1 MSKIHYLNSHT
12 QKFRENKKKLT
23 IDLEQVEGLAI
34 AHDNMGSDK
43 KLVKIFMKSFKN
55 KEDYKSFLSK
65 LPKNI
70 HRPVLHYLVTAYWIA
85 YVCYYYNNKFAETM
99 GECLESIDENLIL
112 LESIR
117 FCKKTYYYLN
127 PVVIAPSKK
136 LSTKHLQ

>member
-12 QKFRENKKKLT
+12 QKFRETKKKLT
-23 IDLEQVEGLAI
+23 IDLEQVESLAI

-70 HRPVLHYLVTAYWIA
+70 HRPILHYLVTAYWIA
-85 YVCYYYNNKFAETM
+85 YVCYYYNDKFPETM
-99 GECLESIDENLIL
+99 GELLEHIDENLVL
-112 LESIR
+112 LDSIR

-127 PVVIAPSKK
+127 PIETIK
-136 LSTKHLQ
+136 

>member
-70 HRPVLHYLVTAYWIA
+70 HRPILHYLVTAYWIA
-85 YVCYYYNNKFAETM
+85 YVCYYYNDKFPETM
-99 GECLESIDENLIL
+99 GELLERIDENLVL
-112 LESIR
+112 LDSIR

-127 PVVIAPSKK
+127 PIETIK
-136 LSTKHLQ
+136 

>member
-12 QKFRENKKKLT
+12 QKFRETNKKLT

-34 AHDNMGSDK
+34 YHDNMGSDK

-85 YVCYYYNNKFAETM
+85 YVCYYYNDKFPETM
-99 GECLESIDENLIL
+99 GELLERIDENLVL
-112 LESIR
+112 LDSIR

-127 PVVIAPSKK
+127 PIETIK
-136 LSTKHLQ
+136 

>member
-1 MSKIHYLNSHT
+1 MSKNHYLKSHT

-55 KEDYKSFLSK
+55 KEDYKSFLTK

-70 HRPVLHYLVTAYWIA
+70 HRPILHYLVTAYWIA
-85 YVCYYYNNKFAETM
+85 YVCYYYNDKFPETM
-99 GECLESIDENLIL
+99 GECLESIDENLVL
-112 LESIR
+112 LDSIR

-127 PVVIAPSKK
+127 PIETIK
-136 LSTKHLQ
+136 

>member
-23 IDLEQVEGLAI
+23 INLEQVESLAI

-65 LPKNI
+65 LPKDI
-70 HRPVLHYLVTAYWIA
+70 HRPILHYLVTAYWIA
-85 YVCYYYNNKFAETM
+85 YVCYYYNDKFPKTM
-99 GECLESIDENLIL
+99 GELLERIDENLVL
-112 LESIR
+112 LDSIR

-127 PVVIAPSKK
+127 SIETIK
-136 LSTKHLQ
+136 

>member
-12 QKFRENKKKLT
+12 QKFRETKKKLT
-23 IDLEQVEGLAI
+23 IDLEQVESLAI

-55 KEDYKSFLSK
+55 KEDYKSFLNK

-70 HRPVLHYLVTAYWIA
+70 HRPILHYLVTAYWIA
-85 YVCYYYNNKFAETM
+85 YVCYYYNDKFAETM

-112 LESIR
+112 LDSIR

-127 PVVIAPSKK
+127 PIETIK
-136 LSTKHLQ
+136 

>member
-1 MSKIHYLNSHT
+1 MSTIHYLNSHI
-12 QKFRENKKKLT
+12 QKFREDKKKLT

-65 LPKNI
+65 LPKDI
-70 HRPVLHYLVTAYWIA
+70 HRPILHYLVTAYWIA
-85 YVCYYYNNKFAETM
+85 YVCYYYNDKFPETM
-99 GECLESIDENLIL
+99 GELLERIDENLVL
-112 LESIR
+112 LDSIR

-127 PVVIAPSKK
+127 PIETIK
-136 LSTKHLQ
+136 

>member
-1 MSKIHYLNSHT
+1 VSKIHYLNSHT

-85 YVCYYYNNKFAETM
+85 YICYYYNDKFPETM

-112 LESIR
+112 LDSIR

-127 PVVIAPSKK
+127 PIETIK
-136 LSTKHLQ
+136 

>member
-1 MSKIHYLNSHT
+1 MSKIHYLNSHI
-12 QKFRENKKKLT
+12 QKFREDKKKLT

-65 LPKNI
+65 SPKNI
-70 HRPVLHYLVTAYWIA
+70 HRPILHYLVTTYWIA
-85 YVCYYYNNKFAETM
+85 YVCYYYNDKFPETM
-99 GECLESIDENLIL
+99 GECLESIDENLVL
-112 LESIR
+112 LDSIR

-127 PVVIAPSKK
+127 PIETIK
-136 LSTKHLQ
+136 

>member
-34 AHDNMGSDK
+34 AHDNMDSDK

-70 HRPVLHYLVTAYWIA
+70 HRPILHYLVTAYWIA
-85 YVCYYYNNKFAETM
+85 YVCYYYNDKFPETM
-99 GECLESIDENLIL
+99 GECLERIDENLVL
-112 LESIR
+112 LDSIR

-127 PVVIAPSKK
+127 PIETIK
-136 LSTKHLQ
+136 

>member
-65 LPKNI
+65 LPKDI
-70 HRPVLHYLVTAYWIA
+70 HRPILHYLITAYWIA
-85 YVCYYYNNKFAETM
+85 YVCYYYNDKFPETM
-99 GECLESIDENLIL
+99 GELLERIDENLVL
-112 LESIR
+112 LDSIR

-127 PVVIAPSKK
+127 PIETIK
-136 LSTKHLQ
+136 

>member
-23 IDLEQVEGLAI
+23 IDLEQVESLAI
-34 AHDNMGSDK
+34 AHDNMGSNK
-43 KLVKIFMKSFKN
+43 KLVKVFMKSFKS

-70 HRPVLHYLVTAYWIA
+70 HRPILHYLVTAYWIA
-85 YVCYYYNNKFAETM
+85 YVCYYYNDKFPETM
-99 GECLESIDENLIL
+99 GECLESIDENLVL
-112 LESIR
+112 LDSIR

-127 PVVIAPSKK
+127 PIETIK
-136 LSTKHLQ
+136 

>member
-43 KLVKIFMKSFKN
+43 KLVKIFMKSFNN

-85 YVCYYYNNKFAETM
+85 YVCYYYNDKFPETM
-99 GECLESIDENLIL
+99 GELLESIDENLVL
-112 LESIR
+112 LDSIR

-127 PVVIAPSKK
+127 PIETIK
-136 LSTKHLQ
+136 

>member
-23 IDLEQVEGLAI
+23 VDLEQVEGLAI
-34 AHDNMGSDK
+34 AHNNIGSDK

-70 HRPVLHYLVTAYWIA
+70 HRPILHYLVTAYWIA
-85 YVCYYYNNKFAETM
+85 YVCYYYNDKFPETM

-112 LESIR
+112 LDSIR

-127 PVVIAPSKK
+127 PIETIK
-136 LSTKHLQ
+136 

>member
-12 QKFRENKKKLT
+12 QKFRETKKNLT

-65 LPKNI
+65 LPKDI
-70 HRPVLHYLVTAYWIA
+70 HRPILHYLVTAYWIA
-85 YVCYYYNNKFAETM
+85 YVCYYYNDKFPETM
-99 GECLESIDENLIL
+99 GELLERIDENLVL
-112 LESIR
+112 LDSIR

-127 PVVIAPSKK
+127 PIETAK
-136 LSTKHLQ
+136 

>member
-1 MSKIHYLNSHT
+1 MSTIHYLNSHI
-12 QKFRENKKKLT
+12 QKFREDKKKLT
-23 IDLEQVEGLAI
+23 IDLEQVEDLAI

-70 HRPVLHYLVTAYWIA
+70 HRPILHYLVTAYWIA
-85 YVCYYYNNKFAETM
+85 YVCYYYNDKFPETM
-99 GECLESIDENLIL
+99 GECLESIDENLVL
-112 LESIR
+112 LDSIR

-127 PVVIAPSKK
+127 PIETIK
-136 LSTKHLQ
+136 

>member
-85 YVCYYYNNKFAETM
+85 YVCYYYNDKFPETM

-112 LESIR
+112 LDSIR

-127 PVVIAPSKK
+127 PIETIK
-136 LSTKHLQ
+136 

>member
-70 HRPVLHYLVTAYWIA
+70 HGPVLHYLVTAYWIA
-85 YVCYYYNNKFAETM
+85 YVCYYYNDKFPETM
-99 GECLESIDENLIL
+99 GECLESIDENLVL
-112 LESIR
+112 LDSIR

-127 PVVIAPSKK
+127 PIETIK
-136 LSTKHLQ
+136 

>member
-55 KEDYKSFLSK
+55 KEDYKSFLTK

-85 YVCYYYNNKFAETM
+85 YVCYYYNDKFPETM
-99 GECLESIDENLIL
+99 GECLESIDENLVL
-112 LESIR
+112 LDSIR

-127 PVVIAPSKK
+127 PIETIK
-136 LSTKHLQ
+136 

>member
-12 QKFRENKKKLT
+12 QKFRETKKKLT
-23 IDLEQVEGLAI
+23 IDLEQVEELAI

-70 HRPVLHYLVTAYWIA
+70 HRPILHYLVTAYWIA
-85 YVCYYYNNKFAETM
+85 YVCYYYNDKFPETM
-99 GECLESIDENLIL
+99 GECLERIDENLVL
-112 LESIR
+112 LDSIR

-127 PVVIAPSKK
+127 PIETIK
-136 LSTKHLQ
+136 

>member
-1 MSKIHYLNSHT
+1 MSTIHYLNSHI
-12 QKFRENKKKLT
+12 QKFREDKKKLT
-23 IDLEQVEGLAI
+23 IDLEQVEDLAI

-70 HRPVLHYLVTAYWIA
+70 HRPILHYLVTAYWIA
-85 YVCYYYNNKFAETM
+85 YVCYYYNDKFPETM
-99 GECLESIDENLIL
+99 GECLERIDENLVL
-112 LESIR
+112 LDSIR

-127 PVVIAPSKK
+127 PIETIK
-136 LSTKHLQ
+136 

>member
-23 IDLEQVEGLAI
+23 INLEQVESLAI

-65 LPKNI
+65 MPKNI
-70 HRPVLHYLVTAYWIA
+70 HRPILHYLVTTYWIA
-85 YVCYYYNNKFAETM
+85 YVCYYYNDKFPETM
-99 GECLESIDENLIL
+99 GELLEHIDENLVL
-112 LESIR
+112 LDSIR

-127 PVVIAPSKK
+127 PIETIK
-136 LSTKHLQ
+136 

>member
-23 IDLEQVEGLAI
+23 IDLEQVESLAI

-65 LPKNI
+65 LPKDI
-70 HRPVLHYLVTAYWIA
+70 HRPILHYLVTAYWIA
-85 YVCYYYNNKFAETM
+85 YVCYYYNDKFPETM
-99 GECLESIDENLIL
+99 GELLEHIDENLVL
-112 LESIR
+112 LDSIR

-127 PVVIAPSKK
+127 PIETIK
-136 LSTKHLQ
+136 

>member
-12 QKFRENKKKLT
+12 QKFRETNKKLT
-23 IDLEQVEGLAI
+23 IDLEQVESLAI

-70 HRPVLHYLVTAYWIA
+70 HRPILHYLVTAYWIA
-85 YVCYYYNNKFAETM
+85 YVCYYYNDKFPETM
-99 GECLESIDENLIL
+99 GECLERIDENLVL
-112 LESIR
+112 LDSIR

-127 PVVIAPSKK
+127 PIETIK
-136 LSTKHLQ
+136 

>member
-65 LPKNI
+65 LPKNV

-85 YVCYYYNNKFAETM
+85 YVCYYYKDKFPETM
-99 GECLESIDENLIL
+99 GELLEHIDENLVL
-112 LESIR
+112 LDSIR

-127 PVVIAPSKK
+127 PIETIK
-136 LSTKHLQ
+136 

>member
-1 MSKIHYLNSHT
+1 VSKIHYLNSHT

-70 HRPVLHYLVTAYWIA
+70 HRPILHYLVTAYWIA
-85 YVCYYYNNKFAETM
+85 YVCYYYNDKFPETM
-99 GECLESIDENLIL
+99 GELLERIDENLVL
-112 LESIR
+112 LDSIR

-127 PVVIAPSKK
+127 PIETIK
-136 LSTKHLQ
+136 

>member
-1 MSKIHYLNSHT
+1 VSKIHYLNSHT

-85 YVCYYYNNKFAETM
+85 YVCYYYNDKFPETM
-99 GECLESIDENLIL
+99 GEFLERIDENLVL
-112 LESIR
+112 LDSIR

-127 PVVIAPSKK
+127 PIETIK
-136 LSTKHLQ
+136 

>member
-34 AHDNMGSDK
+34 AQYGNMGSDK
-43 KLVKIFMKSFKN
+43 KLVKIFMKSFNN

-85 YVCYYYNNKFAETM
+85 YVCYYYNDKFPETM
-99 GECLESIDENLIL
+99 GEFLERIDENLVL
-112 LESIR
+112 LDSIR

-127 PVVIAPSKK
+127 PIETIK
-136 LSTKHLQ
+136 

>member
-55 KEDYKSFLSK
+55 KEDYKSFLRK

-70 HRPVLHYLVTAYWIA
+70 HRPILHYLVTAYWIA
-85 YVCYYYNNKFAETM
+85 YVCYYYNDKFPETM
-99 GECLESIDENLIL
+99 GELLERIDENLVL
-112 LESIR
+112 LDSIR

-127 PVVIAPSKK
+127 PIETIK
-136 LSTKHLQ
+136 

>member
-1 MSKIHYLNSHT
+1 MSTIHYLNSHT

-43 KLVKIFMKSFKN
+43 KLVKIFMKSFKS

-85 YVCYYYNNKFAETM
+85 YVCYYYNDKFPETM
-99 GECLESIDENLIL
+99 GECLESIDENLVL
-112 LESIR
+112 LDSIR

-127 PVVIAPSKK
+127 PIETIK
-136 LSTKHLQ
+136 